1 MGTRDWRLRSQD
13 LDLGLG
19 PRREDCELTEPLI
32 TDCRYS
38 ALNETRKPEEAEGY
52 WSSYAVFF
60 RFLRGADDTPD
71 MALSESKRP
80 QAETAQEA

>member
-13 LDLGLG
+13 LELGLG

-52 WSSYAVFF
+52 
-60 RFLRGADDTPD
+60 
-71 MALSESKRP
+71 
-80 QAETAQEA
+80 